1 MKRFL
6 CIFLTL
12 AMLCG
17 VLAACGGSGNGGDE
31 TTTPTPSNHETTT
44 PADNGG
50 ETTTGEEETTT
61 QAPNPIETFVPVL
74 RFVVG
79 SDTHLANTAT
89 AEDQRLVKLVQSAY
103 AYSDAHEDYTKLDG
117 IFIVGDCV
125 DKGTQEA
132 MDRYF
137 DIVEDNVREGTF
149 TFSTLGNHEFYTTKY
164 YDGWTV
170 AEVYAETVRM
180 FTEASGQEDV
190 DLHTTIGGYH
200 FIFLSPDTAHGW
212 NFSTAKAQWLAQQ
225 LAAASADD
233 PTGRKP
239 IFVFQHE
246 PVKDTVIGSHD
257 GVTTIQSVLNSYS
270 QVVDF
275 SGHSHFP
282 LSDPRSIYQKF
293 FTVLNTG
300 AMKYLT
306 YDINGEYGNA
316 TDYEGGFAD
325 LTDATVIPDGG
336 AYYIVEVSA
345 DNAILVHGYDVD
357 GEAFCM
363 EPLYIPSVG
372 KRSEFVY
379 TEDRAEASDVPAFES
394 NVALTA
400 GEATTQSVTVTFPQA
415 ICRDVV
421 KYYQVELY
429 LAGERLATQ
438 RLLSGFAQTPVPETR
453 TVTFGGL
460 APNTEYTVKVI
471 PVSAYEKKGTALEGT
486 VSTAALA
493 FTPTEIPEADVFELV
508 LNTDGTAKNGVSD
521 TVLTVST
528 AGAPTVVYDE
538 TLGRNIANFN
548 RAANWYYEGI
558 AGYYPVMQDS
568 MTFELFFRA
577 NSFDQHDAPFSNM
590 QSGGYGIAIY
600 SGGKVEFGIHLNGAY
615 QYLHGSI
622 SEGVFVHVVG
632 VYDGTTVKLYVNG
645 VLAEEITASGNM
657 QLPAGGCQFLCVGA
671 DSQPSKVGDAPFDGS
686 IAVANV
692 YSTALTQDQIRTLY
706 TSYIG

>member
-6 CIFLTL
+6 CIFVTL

-89 AEDQRLVKLVQSAY
+89 AEDQRLVKLFQSAY

-246 PVKDTVIGSHD
+246 PPLDTMYGSISTASVSSLKRPRRFFEGKVSSSVQKLSSSSSLVIFFSSRSLIFLPPLII
-257 GVTTIQSVLNSYS
+257 VYLFIVAQSTQFVNTKAKTLENQTSIPKAFGIYS
-270 QVVDF
+270 
-275 SGHSHFP
+275 
-282 LSDPRSIYQKF
+282 I
-293 FTVLNTG
+293 T
-300 AMKYLT
+300 
-306 YDINGEYGNA
+306 
-316 TDYEGGFAD
+316 
-325 LTDATVIPDGG
+325 
-336 AYYIVEVSA
+336 
-345 DNAILVHGYDVD
+345 
-357 GEAFCM
+357 
-363 EPLYIPSVG
+363 
-372 KRSEFVY
+372 
-379 TEDRAEASDVPAFES
+379 
-394 NVALTA
+394 
-400 GEATTQSVTVTFPQA
+400 VTVT
-415 ICRDVV
+415 
-421 KYYQVELY
+421 
-429 LAGERLATQ
+429 
-438 RLLSGFAQTPVPETR
+438 S
-453 TVTFGGL
+453 
-460 APNTEYTVKVI
+460 
-471 PVSAYEKKGTALEGT
+471 
-486 VSTAALA
+486 
-493 FTPTEIPEADVFELV
+493 
-508 LNTDGTAKNGVSD
+508 
-521 TVLTVST
+521 
-528 AGAPTVVYDE
+528 
-538 TLGRNIANFN
+538 
-548 RAANWYYEGI
+548 
-558 AGYYPVMQDS
+558 
-568 MTFELFFRA
+568 
-577 NSFDQHDAPFSNM
+577 
-590 QSGGYGIAIY
+590 
-600 SGGKVEFGIHLNGAY
+600 
-615 QYLHGSI
+615 
-622 SEGVFVHVVG
+622 
-632 VYDGTTVKLYVNG
+632 
-645 VLAEEITASGNM
+645 
-657 QLPAGGCQFLCVGA
+657 
-671 DSQPSKVGDAPFDGS
+671 
-686 IAVANV
+686 
-692 YSTALTQDQIRTLY
+692 
-706 TSYIG
+706 